1 MLTMSNYTLCIS
13 EMVRSK
19 NLLEI
24 CFNSDIMSLKFKKWK
39 KESKREGREGE
50 GVRER
55 ERERGGEREVI
66 IGLKILSPKSQSKQI
81 LNSDGVPDDVSGDLD
96 LLRLSDQLRQRAH
109 KLHRVR
115 ARHGPR

>member
-1 MLTMSNYTLCIS
+1 M
-13 EMVRSK
+13 R
-19 NLLEI
+19 
-24 CFNSDIMSLKFKKWK
+24 
-39 KESKREGREGE
+39 ES
-50 GVRER
+50 ER
-55 ERERGGEREVI
+55 ERERGEREVI